1 MRARALPI
9 ALTAAL
15 FTGACTGSSGDSSDP
30 EEQAA
35 RIATAAPG
43 ERLTLVADEDPVAMA
58 ASASR
63 TFFDEAG
70 VVVLAAEDDPAGT
83 LLGASAAVALGVPLL
98 VGADGPGVDEPVL
111 AELERLGT
119 TTVLAIGD
127 AAPAP
132 AGSSTSSAASSS
144 PASSSPAESDAEVI
158 GVPADPAAVAALL
171 DRELAEADPVAEGG
185 EVAAVAALDPAEP
198 AALRP
203 EGGPGGAAAESSTEE
218 DGGADAEG
226 SLPGIEGAEP
236 LEGTLVMTTGTP
248 DALAAAAT
256 ARAAGARVLVTGGTT
271 DPRASEELV
280 SALAEDDAEHVVALG
295 AGFGAEDGLDWKLAT
310 AATGTQ
316 LPGGGQV
323 LFPGRIMVA
332 LYGHPETGALGV
344 LGEQPVEA
352 AIQRARD
359 HAAPYE
365 PLVDTTVVPTFEIIA
380 TVASASAGPD
390 GNYSAEGDVEM
401 LRPWVE
407 AAGDAGLY
415 VILDLQ
421 PGRTDF
427 VTQAELYRP
436 LLELP
441 YVGLALDPE
450 WRLGPNEVHLVQ
462 IGSVGIEE
470 VNRVVTWLADLTRE
484 NQLPQKLLVLHQFRV
499 DMIPGLEQ
507 LDTSRDEL
515 AIMVHA
521 DGQGGQGAK
530 QSTWQVLHRNAPEG
544 LFWGWKNFYD
554 EDIPMLTPAQTIEQV
569 DPLPELVTYQ

>member
-1 MRARALPI
+1 MPVRARALPI

-15 FTGACTGSSGDSSDP
+15 LTGACTSSPDEGSDP
-30 EEQAA
+30 EEQVAQ
-35 RIATAAPG
+35 IVTAAPG
-43 ERLTLVADEDPVAMA
+43 DRLTLVADEDPVAMA

-70 VVVLAAEDDPAGT
+70 VVVLVAEDDPAGT

-98 VGADGPGVDEPVL
+98 VGADGSGVDEPVL

-119 TTVLAIGD
+119 TTVLAVGD

-132 AGSSTSSAASSS
+132 AAASSSSSAASSS
-144 PASSSPAESDAEVI
+144 PAEIDAEVI
-158 GVPADPAAVAALL
+158 GVPADPAAVAAVL
-171 DRELAEADPVAEGG
+171 DQELAEADPVAEGG

-198 AALRP
+198 VALRP
-203 EGGPGGAAAESSTEE
+203 EGGRGGAAEESSTEE
-218 DGGADAEG
+218 DGEADAEG
-226 SLPGIEGAEP
+226 SLPEIEGAEP

-271 DPRASEELV
+271 DPRASQELI
-280 SALAEDDAEHVVALG
+280 STLAEDDAEHVVALG
-295 AGFGAEDGLDWKLAT
+295 AGFGAEEGLDWKLAT

-323 LFPGRIMVA
+323 LFPGRMMVA

-344 LGEQPVEA
+344 LGEQPVDA

-365 PLVDTTVVPTFEIIA
+365 QLVDATVVPTFEIIA

-484 NQLPQKLLVLHQFRV
+484 NELPQKLLVLHQFRV

-515 AIMVHA
+515 AIMVHV

-530 QSTWQVLHRNAPEG
+530 QATWQVLHRNAPEG

-554 EDIPMLTPAQTIEQV
+554 EDIPMLTPGQTIEQV